1 MSAPSISSSTEPKA
15 KIPKAKKSITIPNI
29 NAMVLVGEGTSAS
42 VATASSLPPQE
53 LSKYQKMT
61 DKEHILKKP
70 DTYIGSI
77 EMTEASTFV
86 YDSVTSS
93 IVERTIHYI
102 PGLYKLF
109 DEGAVNSRDHFVRQE
124 QAIRDAKPN
133 ALPVT
138 CIEFEISEDG
148 TISITNDGNG
158 IDVAQHPEHKLW
170 IPEMIFGHL
179 RTSTNYDENK
189 KEKIVGGKNGF
200 GFKLVLIWS
209 SWGRVET
216 VDHVRGLKY
225 IQEFKNN
232 LDEICP
238 PKITKCTTTK
248 PYTKVSFRPDYARFG
263 VEGLTPDMRA
273 LFEKRVYDIAAITDK
288 TVKVKYNGAVIP
300 VKHFQQYIDLYIGA
314 KGETK
319 RIYEAPDS
327 RWEYVVSLAPHGE
340 FQQVSF
346 VNGIYTQ
353 KGGKHVEY
361 IMNQIVRKLTEYI
374 KAKKKVDVKPTTIK
388 EQLAI
393 FLRCDIDNPSFSSQS
408 KDEMG
413 TAVASFGSTCKVSDD
428 FIEKLAK
435 MGVMDAACALTEVK
449 ENKAAKKT
457 DGTKTRTIRGI
468 PKLIDANYAGTEKS
482 AQCTIIFCEGDSA
495 KAGIVSGLSR
505 EDRNLIGVYPMKGK
519 MMNTRGEAVKKIAE
533 NNEITEIKQILG
545 LEVGRKYTPDDVKYR
560 LRYGKV
566 LFMTDQDLDGSHIKG
581 LGINMFQNE
590 WASLTEIPGF
600 IGFMNTPI
608 LKAKKGTQ
616 EKVFYSEGEYRAW
629 KEASESTEGGSGASH
644 TQPSGWS
651 VKYYKGLGTS
661 TGKEFKEYFEHK
673 KIVDFTHS
681 GEACDNAI
689 DMVFNKKRAD
699 DRKTWLATYSRDRY
713 LDTLQPSVTYQ
724 KFINDEMIHFS
735 KYDCDRSIPNLMD
748 GLKISLRKI
757 LFSAFKKNL
766 KSEIKVAQFSGY
778 VSEHSGYHHGEASL
792 NAAIV
797 GMAQNFVGSNNINLF
812 EPNGQ
817 FGCID
822 PETPVFLW
830 NGTIEKAKNIKVG
843 DKLIGDDGECRTVS
857 KLTEGVDEMYEV
869 SNGNMDNYTVNSH
882 HILTVYY
889 SGHKSIFW
897 KESSKSWHM
906 SYFDDTTKKVKSISS
921 STVETATGKH
931 FNKSRL
937 SKEDAYKKVLEFSNT
952 VPDNNIF
959 DINVQQYLSLP
970 SSVKKNVK
978 GIINTSVIQWE
989 EQELPIDP
997 YILGLWLGDG
1007 MSKCNAFASMDTE
1020 IIKSWAIWTDTI
1032 GCEIC
1037 HVKNIPPHENHSFY
1051 IRRRGSSKET
1061 IPSIGD
1067 ATHSRA
1073 NCIGCLTSKHIC
1085 NACDWTFEKQNNY
1098 IKGEGKNSN
1107 GHNVVNLNPVTE
1119 LFKKHNLY
1127 NNKHVPDK
1135 YIVNSEENR
1144 LKLLA
1149 GMIDTDGCLKKQNDC
1164 YCYEIS
1170 QCEKRKYL
1178 LESFR
1183 IIAGSLGFRA
1193 KLLKAANNM
1202 FSLLITGDNIH
1213 KIPVKLP
1220 RKQIINQK
1228 RLRNNYTHQIE
1239 IKSIGRGPFCGWN
1252 IDKNERFL
1260 LGDFTITHNTRLQGG
1275 SDSASERYIF
1285 TQLNKLTRLIYRSED
1300 DAILT
1305 YLDDD
1310 GQSVEPIYYVPIIPM
1325 VLVNGTKGI
1334 GTGFST
1340 EIMCYNPSQIIAYIK
1355 YKLAGASAS
1364 TPAPTIEPFYKN
1376 FKGTIRRVGDTKYLL
1391 KGCYTILD
1399 DKKIRITELPVGT
1412 WTDNYKKFLENL
1424 IEPPH
1429 TAAGGKDKDSTAH
1442 TAPIVKEY
1450 NDMSTDTH
1458 VDITVT
1464 MAANII
1470 KTYSEKATEFEC
1482 NMLEKVLGLYT
1493 TQSTT
1498 NMNLFD
1504 AKEKLVKYSNAEEI
1518 VDSYSITRLEFYGKR
1533 KDALIAALRK
1543 ELMVLSNRARY
1554 ITELL
1559 EDTIDLRRKTN
1570 KQLVDLL
1577 KERKYDSMDAKDASK
1592 DENGEDES
1600 SCGQGYK
1607 YLLKLPMDSV
1617 SEENVKKLLNEKEK
1631 KEKELSEL
1639 SSKTVEQMWMKD
1651 LEELEV
1657 EYNKF
1662 MEATTYPHSATS
1674 ESATKVGGGGGAT
1687 KAKKVKVKTKE

>member
-1 MSAPSISSSTEPKA
+1 MSTPTVTAVAPSKS
-15 KIPKAKKSITIPNI
+15 KKSIQLSKI
-29 NAMVLVGEGTSAS
+29 NTSVLVSGGGDGSGS
-42 VATASSLPPQE
+42 VVAPVTAPTQE
-53 LSKYQKMT
+53 LAKYQKMS

-70 DTYIGSI
+70 DTYIGPI
-77 EMTEASTFV
+77 EMTEAETFV
-86 YDSVTSS
+86 YDSATSS
-93 IVERTIHYI
+93 IVHRTIHYI

-138 CIEFEISEDG
+138 CIEFEISDDG

-209 SWGRVET
+209 SWGRIET
-216 VDHVRGLKY
+216 VDHIRGLKY

-238 PKITKCTTTK
+238 PKIAKCTTSK

-263 VEGLTPDMRA
+263 IEGLTPDMRA
-273 LFEKRVYDIAAITDK
+273 LFEKRIYDIAAITDK
-288 TVKVKYNGAVIP
+288 SVKVKYNGALIP

-319 RIYEAPDS
+319 RIYEAPDA
-327 RWEYVVSLAPHGE
+327 RWEYVVSLAPNGE
-340 FQQVSF
+340 FQHVSF

-374 KAKKKVDVKPTTIK
+374 KTKKKVDVKPTTIK

-413 TAVASFGSTCKVSDD
+413 TAVASFGSTCKVSDE

-482 AQCTIIFCEGDSA
+482 AQCTVIFCEGDSA

-505 EDRNLIGVYPMKGK
+505 EDRNFIGVYPMKGK
-519 MMNTRGEAVKKIAE
+519 MMNTRGEALKKIAE

-581 LGINMFQNE
+581 LGINMFQSE

-608 LKAKKGTQ
+608 LKAKKGAQ
-616 EKVFYSEGEYRAW
+616 EKVFYNEGEYRAW
-629 KEASESTEGGSGASH
+629 KEANEAAEAAGGGGGGGGVATAN
-644 TQPSGWS
+644 TQPSGWNI
-651 VKYYKGLGTS
+651 KYYKGLGTS

-681 GEACDNAI
+681 GAACDNAI

-817 FGCID
+817 FG
-822 PETPVFLW
+822 
-830 NGTIEKAKNIKVG
+830 
-843 DKLIGDDGECRTVS
+843 
-857 KLTEGVDEMYEV
+857 
-869 SNGNMDNYTVNSH
+869 
-882 HILTVYY
+882 
-889 SGHKSIFW
+889 
-897 KESSKSWHM
+897 
-906 SYFDDTTKKVKSISS
+906 
-921 STVETATGKH
+921 
-931 FNKSRL
+931 
-937 SKEDAYKKVLEFSNT
+937 
-952 VPDNNIF
+952 
-959 DINVQQYLSLP
+959 
-970 SSVKKNVK
+970 
-978 GIINTSVIQWE
+978 
-989 EQELPIDP
+989 
-997 YILGLWLGDG
+997 
-1007 MSKCNAFASMDTE
+1007 
-1020 IIKSWAIWTDTI
+1020 
-1032 GCEIC
+1032 
-1037 HVKNIPPHENHSFY
+1037 
-1051 IRRRGSSKET
+1051 
-1061 IPSIGD
+1061 
-1067 ATHSRA
+1067 
-1073 NCIGCLTSKHIC
+1073 
-1085 NACDWTFEKQNNY
+1085 
-1098 IKGEGKNSN
+1098 
-1107 GHNVVNLNPVTE
+1107 
-1119 LFKKHNLY
+1119 
-1127 NNKHVPDK
+1127 
-1135 YIVNSEENR
+1135 
-1144 LKLLA
+1144 
-1149 GMIDTDGCLKKQNDC
+1149 
-1164 YCYEIS
+1164 
-1170 QCEKRKYL
+1170 
-1178 LESFR
+1178 
-1183 IIAGSLGFRA
+1183 
-1193 KLLKAANNM
+1193 
-1202 FSLLITGDNIH
+1202 
-1213 KIPVKLP
+1213 
-1220 RKQIINQK
+1220 
-1228 RLRNNYTHQIE
+1228 
-1239 IKSIGRGPFCGWN
+1239 
-1252 IDKNERFL
+1252 
-1260 LGDFTITHNTRLQGG
+1260 TRLQSGA
-1275 SDSASERYIF
+1275 DSASERYIF
-1285 TQLNKLTRLIYRSED
+1285 TQLNKLTRLIYRPED
-1300 DAILT
+1300 DAVLT

-1310 GQSVEPIYYVPIIPM
+1310 GQSVEPIYYVPVIPM

-1340 EIMCYNPSQIIAYIK
+1340 EIMCYSPTQIIAYLRN
-1355 YKLAGASAS
+1355 KLMGAMGAMEASA
-1364 TPAPTIEPFYKN
+1364 PAPTIEPFYKN
-1376 FKGTIRRVGDTKYLL
+1376 FRGEIRRVGDSKYLL

-1399 DKKIRITELPVGT
+1399 EKKVRITELPIGT

-1424 IEPPH
+1424 IEPP
-1429 TAAGGKDKDSTAH
+1429 AGSKDKDKDKDGAASS
-1442 TAPIVKEY
+1442 APIVKEY

-1470 KTYSEKATEFEC
+1470 KTYSEKAAEYDCT
-1482 NMLEKVLGLYT
+1482 MLEKVLGLYS

-1504 AKEKLVKYSNAEEI
+1504 ANEKLVKYGNAEEI
-1518 VDSYSITRLEFYGKR
+1518 ADAYSVTRLAFYGKR
-1533 KDALIAALRK
+1533 KDALIAGLRK

-1570 KQLVDLL
+1570 KQLVELL
-1577 KERKYDSMDAKDASK
+1577 KERKYDSMDAQSG
-1592 DENGEDES
+1592 DEKGEDDS
-1600 SCGQGYK
+1600 SSSSSSGQGYK

-1631 KEKELSEL
+1631 KEAELSEL
-1639 SSKTVEQMWMKD
+1639 TSKTVEQMWLKD

-1662 MEATTYPHSATS
+1662 IEATTYSATG
-1674 ESATKVGGGGGAT
+1674 ESATKVGA
-1687 KAKKVKVKTKE
+1687 VKVKKAKAK

>member
-1 MSAPSISSSTEPKA
+1 MSTPTVAP
-15 KIPKAKKSITIPNI
+15 PKAKKSIQLSKI
-29 NAMVLVGEGTSAS
+29 NTSVLVSGGGHGDGDGS
-42 VATASSLPPQE
+42 VVAPVTAPTQE
-53 LSKYQKMT
+53 LAKYQKMS

-70 DTYIGSI
+70 DTYIGPI
-77 EMTEASTFV
+77 DMTEAETFV
-86 YDSVTSS
+86 YDSATSS
-93 IVERTIHYI
+93 IVHRTIHYI

-138 CIEFEISEDG
+138 CIEFEISDDG

-209 SWGRVET
+209 SWGRIET
-216 VDHVRGLKY
+216 VDHIRGLKY

-238 PKITKCTTTK
+238 PKIAKCTTSK

-263 VEGLTPDMRA
+263 IEGLTPDMRA
-273 LFEKRVYDIAAITDK
+273 LFEKRIYDIAAITDK
-288 TVKVKYNGAVIP
+288 SVKVKYNGALIP

-319 RIYEAPDS
+319 RIYEAPDA
-327 RWEYVVSLAPHGE
+327 RWEYVVSLAPNGE
-340 FQQVSF
+340 FQHVSF

-374 KAKKKVDVKPTTIK
+374 KTKKKVDVKPTTIK

-413 TAVASFGSTCKVSDD
+413 TAVASFGSTCKVSDE

-505 EDRNLIGVYPMKGK
+505 EDRNFIGVYPMKGK
-519 MMNTRGEAVKKIAE
+519 MMNTRGEALKKIAE

-581 LGINMFQNE
+581 LGINMFQSE

-608 LKAKKGTQ
+608 LKAKKGAQ
-616 EKVFYSEGEYRAW
+616 EKVFYNEGEYRAW
-629 KEASESTEGGSGASH
+629 KEANEAAEAAGGGGGGVVATAN
-644 TQPSGWS
+644 TQPSGWNI
-651 VKYYKGLGTS
+651 KYYKGLGTS

-681 GEACDNAI
+681 GAACDNAI

-817 FGCID
+817 FG
-822 PETPVFLW
+822 
-830 NGTIEKAKNIKVG
+830 
-843 DKLIGDDGECRTVS
+843 
-857 KLTEGVDEMYEV
+857 
-869 SNGNMDNYTVNSH
+869 
-882 HILTVYY
+882 
-889 SGHKSIFW
+889 
-897 KESSKSWHM
+897 
-906 SYFDDTTKKVKSISS
+906 
-921 STVETATGKH
+921 
-931 FNKSRL
+931 
-937 SKEDAYKKVLEFSNT
+937 
-952 VPDNNIF
+952 
-959 DINVQQYLSLP
+959 
-970 SSVKKNVK
+970 
-978 GIINTSVIQWE
+978 
-989 EQELPIDP
+989 
-997 YILGLWLGDG
+997 
-1007 MSKCNAFASMDTE
+1007 
-1020 IIKSWAIWTDTI
+1020 
-1032 GCEIC
+1032 
-1037 HVKNIPPHENHSFY
+1037 
-1051 IRRRGSSKET
+1051 
-1061 IPSIGD
+1061 
-1067 ATHSRA
+1067 
-1073 NCIGCLTSKHIC
+1073 
-1085 NACDWTFEKQNNY
+1085 
-1098 IKGEGKNSN
+1098 
-1107 GHNVVNLNPVTE
+1107 
-1119 LFKKHNLY
+1119 
-1127 NNKHVPDK
+1127 
-1135 YIVNSEENR
+1135 
-1144 LKLLA
+1144 
-1149 GMIDTDGCLKKQNDC
+1149 
-1164 YCYEIS
+1164 
-1170 QCEKRKYL
+1170 
-1178 LESFR
+1178 
-1183 IIAGSLGFRA
+1183 
-1193 KLLKAANNM
+1193 
-1202 FSLLITGDNIH
+1202 
-1213 KIPVKLP
+1213 
-1220 RKQIINQK
+1220 
-1228 RLRNNYTHQIE
+1228 
-1239 IKSIGRGPFCGWN
+1239 
-1252 IDKNERFL
+1252 
-1260 LGDFTITHNTRLQGG
+1260 TRLQSGA
-1275 SDSASERYIF
+1275 DSASERYIF
-1285 TQLNKLTRLIYRSED
+1285 TQLNKLTRLIYRPED
-1300 DAILT
+1300 DAVLT

-1310 GQSVEPIYYVPIIPM
+1310 GQSVEPIYYVPVIPM

-1340 EIMCYNPSQIIAYIK
+1340 EIMCYSPTQIIAYLRH
-1355 YKLAGASAS
+1355 KLMGAMGASA
-1364 TPAPTIEPFYKN
+1364 PAPTIEPFYKN
-1376 FKGTIRRVGDTKYLL
+1376 FRGEIRRVGDSKYLF

-1399 DKKIRITELPVGT
+1399 DKKVRITELPIGT

-1429 TAAGGKDKDSTAH
+1429 AVTGGKDKDKDKDGAVSS
-1442 TAPIVKEY
+1442 APIVKEY

-1470 KTYSEKATEFEC
+1470 KTYSEKAAEYDCT
-1482 NMLEKVLGLYT
+1482 MLEKVLGLYS

-1504 AKEKLVKYSNAEEI
+1504 ANEKLVKYGNAEEI
-1518 VDSYSITRLEFYGKR
+1518 ADAYSVTRLAFYGKR
-1533 KDALIAALRK
+1533 KDALIAGLRK

-1570 KQLVDLL
+1570 KQLVELL
-1577 KERKYDSMDAKDASK
+1577 KERKYDSMDAQSG
-1592 DENGEDES
+1592 DEKGEDDS
-1600 SCGQGYK
+1600 SSSSSSGQGYK

-1631 KEKELSEL
+1631 KEAELSEL
-1639 SSKTVEQMWMKD
+1639 TSKTVEQMWLKD

-1662 MEATTYPHSATS
+1662 IEATTYSATG
-1674 ESATKVGGGGGAT
+1674 ESAAKVGA
-1687 KAKKVKVKTKE
+1687 VKVKKAKAK

>member
-1 MSAPSISSSTEPKA
+1 MSTPTVAPSKSKKITQLPK
-15 KIPKAKKSITIPNI
+15 I
-29 NAMVLVGEGTSAS
+29 NTSVLVSEGEGVGKAVS
-42 VATASSLPPQE
+42 VVAPAQE
-53 LSKYQKMT
+53 LAKYQKMS

-70 DTYIGSI
+70 DTYVGSI
-77 EMTEASTFV
+77 EMTEAETFV
-86 YDSVTSS
+86 YDSATSS
-93 IVERTIHYI
+93 IVHRTIHYI

-138 CIEFEISEDG
+138 CIEFEISDDG

-209 SWGRVET
+209 SWGRIET
-216 VDHVRGLKY
+216 VDHIRGLKY

-238 PKITKCTTTK
+238 PKIAKCTTSK

-263 VEGLTPDMRA
+263 IEGLTPDMRA
-273 LFEKRVYDIAAITDK
+273 LFEKRIYDIAAITDK
-288 TVKVKYNGAVIP
+288 SVKVKYNGALIP

-319 RIYEAPDS
+319 RIYEAPDP

-340 FQQVSF
+340 FQHVSF

-374 KAKKKVDVKPTTIK
+374 KNKKKVDVKPTTIK

-505 EDRNLIGVYPMKGK
+505 EDRNFIGVYPMKGK
-519 MMNTRGEAVKKIAE
+519 MMNTRGEALKKISE

-581 LGINMFQNE
+581 LGINMFQSE

-608 LKAKKGTQ
+608 LKAKKGAQ
-616 EKVFYSEGEYRAW
+616 EKVFYNEGEYRAW
-629 KEASESTEGGSGASH
+629 KEANESGEGAAAN
-644 TQPSGWS
+644 TQPAGWS
-651 VKYYKGLGTS
+651 IKYYKGLGTS
-661 TGKEFKEYFEHK
+661 TGKEFREYFEHK

-817 FGCID
+817 FG
-822 PETPVFLW
+822 
-830 NGTIEKAKNIKVG
+830 
-843 DKLIGDDGECRTVS
+843 
-857 KLTEGVDEMYEV
+857 
-869 SNGNMDNYTVNSH
+869 
-882 HILTVYY
+882 
-889 SGHKSIFW
+889 
-897 KESSKSWHM
+897 
-906 SYFDDTTKKVKSISS
+906 
-921 STVETATGKH
+921 
-931 FNKSRL
+931 
-937 SKEDAYKKVLEFSNT
+937 
-952 VPDNNIF
+952 
-959 DINVQQYLSLP
+959 
-970 SSVKKNVK
+970 
-978 GIINTSVIQWE
+978 
-989 EQELPIDP
+989 
-997 YILGLWLGDG
+997 
-1007 MSKCNAFASMDTE
+1007 
-1020 IIKSWAIWTDTI
+1020 
-1032 GCEIC
+1032 
-1037 HVKNIPPHENHSFY
+1037 
-1051 IRRRGSSKET
+1051 
-1061 IPSIGD
+1061 
-1067 ATHSRA
+1067 
-1073 NCIGCLTSKHIC
+1073 
-1085 NACDWTFEKQNNY
+1085 
-1098 IKGEGKNSN
+1098 
-1107 GHNVVNLNPVTE
+1107 
-1119 LFKKHNLY
+1119 
-1127 NNKHVPDK
+1127 
-1135 YIVNSEENR
+1135 
-1144 LKLLA
+1144 
-1149 GMIDTDGCLKKQNDC
+1149 
-1164 YCYEIS
+1164 
-1170 QCEKRKYL
+1170 
-1178 LESFR
+1178 
-1183 IIAGSLGFRA
+1183 
-1193 KLLKAANNM
+1193 
-1202 FSLLITGDNIH
+1202 
-1213 KIPVKLP
+1213 
-1220 RKQIINQK
+1220 
-1228 RLRNNYTHQIE
+1228 
-1239 IKSIGRGPFCGWN
+1239 
-1252 IDKNERFL
+1252 
-1260 LGDFTITHNTRLQGG
+1260 TRLQSGA
-1275 SDSASERYIF
+1275 DSASERYIF
-1285 TQLNKLTRLIYRSED
+1285 TQLNKLTRLIYRPED
-1300 DAILT
+1300 DAVLT

-1340 EIMCYNPSQIIAYIK
+1340 EIMCYSPTQIIAYLRH
-1355 YKLAGASAS
+1355 KLMGAMGAMSEPA
-1364 TPAPTIEPFYKN
+1364 PAPTIEPFYKN
-1376 FKGTIRRVGDTKYLL
+1376 FKGEIRRVGDTKYLF

-1399 DKKIRITELPVGT
+1399 DKKVRITELPIGT

-1424 IEPPH
+1424 IEPP
-1429 TAAGGKDKDSTAH
+1429 AGSKDKDKDSATN

-1470 KTYSEKATEFEC
+1470 KTYSEKAAEYDCT
-1482 NMLEKVLGLYT
+1482 MLEKVLGLYS

-1504 AKEKLVKYSNAEEI
+1504 ANEKLVKYGNAEEI
-1518 VDSYSITRLEFYGKR
+1518 ADSYSVTRLAFYGKR

-1543 ELMVLSNRARY
+1543 ELMGLSNRARY

-1559 EDTIDLRRKTN
+1559 EDKIDLRRKTN
-1570 KQLVDLL
+1570 KQLVELL
-1577 KERKYDSMDAKDASK
+1577 KERKYDSMDAQSG
-1592 DENGEDES
+1592 DEKGEDES
-1600 SCGQGYK
+1600 SSTSSGQGQGYK

-1631 KEKELSEL
+1631 KEAELSEL
-1639 SSKTVEQMWMKD
+1639 SSKTVEQMWLKD

-1662 MEATTYPHSATS
+1662 MEATTYSYLSTGDVAAKAGT
-1674 ESATKVGGGGGAT
+1674 TKVKKANV
-1687 KAKKVKVKTKE
+1687 KAK